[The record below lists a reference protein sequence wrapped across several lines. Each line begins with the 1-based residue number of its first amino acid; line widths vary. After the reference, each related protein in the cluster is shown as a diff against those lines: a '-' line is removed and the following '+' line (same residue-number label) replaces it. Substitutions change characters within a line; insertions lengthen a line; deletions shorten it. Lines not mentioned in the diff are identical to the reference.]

1 MNIGV
6 QHSYK
11 AFNYKYMNQMK
22 LVLILLLIGT
32 TGLAQDNA
40 LFHIEKEPV
49 SVSEFKY
56 IYEKNNRG
64 KADYS
69 KSSVDEYLDL
79 YINFKLKVHKA
90 RELSYD
96 QSKTYQQELQGY
108 RSQLADSYIIDK
120 EVISRMVD
128 EVYDRQKQDVELKH
142 ILISVDRKTSP
153 EQQQQAYKQVLK
165 VKKAIDDG
173 MGFGRAVI
181 QYSQD
186 RNSAAEGGDIGFV
199 HAPLP
204 NGYIEIE
211 DVAYSLQ
218 VGDISE
224 PIRTDLGYHIIKVI
238 SKRPARGTMEAQHL
252 LIRKKSAS
260 GIRLAGAQPKAQ
272 KIYESIIGGERS
284 FDEATVISSED
295 KDTKGNK
302 GNLGFFTIGQYERS
316 FEDAAFALA
325 KDGDVSAPVETSI
338 GWHIIKRVSKRPLDT
353 KDIIRERLKNSPKQG
368 DRFERIRGDVVDEI
382 KKEASFKEDEKLL
395 SEFTSALSD
404 DYFNYNWQIPDI
416 EDKVL
421 VTFGSDQHK
430 ISDFIGFAKKNSKE
444 RMRAKGQE
452 SIEQSVQGIYN
463 SYVTTKAIAFAESR
477 LEERYPEFN
486 NLMREYKEGILLF
499 DIAKDMIWD
508 KASKD
513 TAAIATFFQS
523 HGDNYKWKNRARLT
537 RYSVRTTE
545 PAQVTTMVT
554 YAKDNSSEDVLALFN
569 KGKELLLHNEETLE
583 EGHKNLEGVTLETGY
598 VSKPVYNDKLQVT
611 TFVKVEEVIPA
622 RNKTLKEAK
631 GYVISDYQDQL
642 DKNWI
647 EELKREYKV
656 KIQNKQLKR
665 LYK

>member
-1 MNIGV
+1 MSTSV
-6 QHSYK
+6 HHSYK
-11 AFNYKYMNQMK
+11 VFNYKNMNQIR
-22 LVLILLLIGT
+22 LVFILLMIVT
-32 TGLAQDNA
+32 TSVAQDDA
-40 LFHIEKEPV
+40 LFFIEKDPI
-49 SVSEFKY
+49 SISEFKY
-56 IYEKNNRG
+56 IYEKNNREN
-64 KADYS
+64 ADYS
-69 KSSVDEYLDL
+69 KPSIDEYLDL

-90 RELSYD
+90 RALGYD
-96 QSKTYQQELQGY
+96 QSKSYQQELQGY

-128 EVYDRQKQDVELKH
+128 EVYERQKQDVELKH
-142 ILISVDRKTSP
+142 ILISVERKTSA
-153 EQQQQAYKQVLK
+153 EQEEQAYKQVLK

-173 MGFGRAVI
+173 MGFGRAVL

-186 RNSAAEGGDIGFV
+186 RNSAAEGGDIGYV

-204 NGYIEIE
+204 SGYIEIE
-211 DVAYSLQ
+211 DVAYSLD
-218 VGDISE
+218 VGQISE
-224 PIRTDLGYHIIKVI
+224 PIRTDLGFHIIKVI

-252 LIRKKSAS
+252 LIRKKSPS
-260 GIRLAGAQPKAQ
+260 GILLAGAQPKAQ
-272 KIYESIIGGERS
+272 KIYESIVSGERS
-284 FDEATVISSED
+284 FDEATIISSED

-302 GNLGFFTIGQYERS
+302 GHLGFFTIGQYERS

-325 KDGDVSAPVETSI
+325 KDGDVSKPVETSI

-353 KDIIRERLKNSPKQG
+353 KNVIRERLKSAPKQG

-382 KKEASFKEDEKLL
+382 KKEASFKEDQKLL
-395 SEFTSALSD
+395 TEFTSALSD
-404 DYFNYNWQIPDI
+404 DYYNYNWKVPEI
-416 EDKVL
+416 EDKTL
-421 VTFGSDQHK
+421 ITFGADQHMM
-430 ISDFIGFAKKNSKE
+430 SDFAGFVKKNSKE
-444 RMRAKGQE
+444 RMRSKGQE

-463 SYVTTKAIAFAESR
+463 TYVTTKAIAFAENR
-477 LEERYPEFN
+477 LEDRYPEFN

-513 TAAIATFFQS
+513 TAAIETFFQS
-523 HGDNYKWKNRARLT
+523 NEDNYKWKKRARLT

-554 YAKDNSSEDVLALFN
+554 YAKNNTSEDVLAVFN
-569 KGKELLLHNEETLE
+569 KGKELVISNKETLE
-583 EGHKNLEGVTLETGY
+583 EGHKNLKDIPMESGY
-598 VSKPVYNDKLQVT
+598 VSKPVYNDKLRVT

-642 DKNWI
+642 DKEWI
-647 EELKREYKV
+647 EDLKREYKV